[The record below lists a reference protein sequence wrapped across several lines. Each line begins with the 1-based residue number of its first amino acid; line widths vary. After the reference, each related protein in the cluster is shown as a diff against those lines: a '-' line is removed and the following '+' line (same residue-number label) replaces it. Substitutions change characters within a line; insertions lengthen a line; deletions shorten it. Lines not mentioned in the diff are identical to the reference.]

1 MAEDIEDL
9 LARARRGEPLA
20 LDRLLDRYRSRIRS
34 LVRKKLGDGLRKN
47 VESSDIVQSV
57 CLEAVKGI
65 AEADLT
71 SEEGLLA
78 WLARLADNT
87 IKDKNRYFKA
97 QKRRV
102 EAQPDD
108 GEFLG
113 LSQVPG
119 AGPTPSRDLGRVE
132 RMEFLM
138 QALKRLPEDYR
149 RVILLVRFEKKS
161 HEEAARIMGRS
172 ERATRMLLARARVRL
187 LKSLDGLLNDRPDTD

>member
-9 LARARRGEPLA
+9 LARARRGESLA

-57 CLEAVKGI
+57 CLEAVRGI

-119 AGPTPSRDLGRVE
+119 TGPTPSRDLGRVE

-187 LKSLDGLLNDRPDTD
+187 LKSLDGLLNDRPDAD

>member
-187 LKSLDGLLNDRPDTD
+187 LKSLDGLLNDRPDAD